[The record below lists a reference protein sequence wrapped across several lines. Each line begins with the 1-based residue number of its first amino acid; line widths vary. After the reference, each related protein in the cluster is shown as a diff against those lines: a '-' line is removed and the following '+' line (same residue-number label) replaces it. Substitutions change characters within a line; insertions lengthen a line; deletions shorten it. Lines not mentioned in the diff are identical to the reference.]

1 MTYRLRANVLD
12 EAIRITGAK
21 SDDQL
26 GQAFL
31 DRTGQTVR
39 NWRAGKTSPDI
50 ASIATL
56 CKITGMR
63 FEDMVTDRAITA
75 VA

>member
-1 MTYRLRANVLD
+1 MAYRLRANVLD

-39 NWRAGKTSPDI
+39 NWRAGRTAPDL
-50 ASIATL
+50 ASLATL
-56 CKITGMR
+56 QRITGWS
-63 FEDMVTDRAITA
+63 FEDMVTANETTA
-75 VA
+75 A

>member
-1 MTYRLRANVLD
+1 MTYRLRADVLD
-12 EAIRITGAK
+12 EAIEITGAK

-39 NWRAGKTSPDI
+39 NWRFGKTAPDL
-50 ASIATL
+50 ASVAKL
-56 CKITGMR
+56 QRITGR
-63 FEDMVTDRAITA
+63 AFEDMVDIAETSAA
-75 VA
+75 